1 MNKIAGLTKY
11 KQSVVSNVIAL
22 VAAEFSVQ
30 EKDLFTKSRAIRYST
45 PRSVAVGILRK
56 FYGIQY
62 QILADYFGY
71 VSHGSVAHAVKSVD
85 DKINTDPDIK
95 RIVQNILH
103 NVKQLK
109 ID

>member
-1 MNKIAGLTKY
+1 MNKIAGLTKH

-95 RIVQNILH
+95 QIVQNILH

>member
-22 VAAEFSVQ
+22 VAGEFSI
-30 EKDLFTKSRAIRYST
+30 EEEELFKKSRAYRYSI

-71 VSHGSVAHAVKSVD
+71 RSHSSICYAVLLVD
-85 DKINTDPDIK
+85 KKINTEPDLRKIIE
-95 RIVQNILH
+95 RILYNI
-103 NVKQLK
+103 KQLE
-109 ID
+109 IS